1 MKELEITVKVNS
13 SYDKLRSDLERIGF
27 KKIKQTIMYDTYMID
42 KNIDISNMKDLDI
55 LSKCIIVRNIDD
67 YNAFIYKIK
76 EYDEYENIVSQE
88 KIECNI
94 SNVNSGIKF
103 MKMINYKELL
113 NIKSELIIYS
123 NNIFEIAVQIA
134 DMREFSFSWN
144 CSWAKSRTLRILR
157 ADTSPPSRMM
167 TTSRKDTRPFRS
179 LGGWV
184 LPVSYTS
191 RSQGSISL

>member
-13 SYDKLRSDLERIGF
+13 TYEKLHSDLERIGF
-27 KKIKQTIMYDTYMID
+27 SKIKQTIMYDTYMID

-55 LSKCIIVRNIDD
+55 LSKCVIVRNIGE

-76 EYDEYENIVSQE
+76 EYDEYENIISQE

-103 MKMINYKELL
+103 MIMINYKELL

-123 NNIFEIAVQIA
+123 NNIFEIAVQIVNDDFILIEMEDDKFDSID
-134 DMREFSFSWN
+134 DMISSFSKLDIDYDRSN
-144 CSWAKSRTLRILR
+144 YFVKKAQIILR
-157 ADTSPPSRMM
+157 
-167 TTSRKDTRPFRS
+167 RK
-179 LGGWV
+179 GGINV
-184 LPVSYTS
+184 C
-191 RSQGSISL
+191 R

>member
-13 SYDKLRSDLERIGF
+13 SYDKLHSDLERIGF

-42 KNIDISNMKDLDI
+42 KNIDISNIKDLDI

-76 EYDEYENIVSQE
+76 EYDEYENIISQE

-94 SNVNSGIKF
+94 LDINNGIKF

-113 NIKSELIIYS
+113 NIKSELIFYS
-123 NNIFEIAVQIA
+123 NNNLDILVQIVNDSFILIEMEDDKFNNIE
-134 DMREFSFSWN
+134 DMINEFSKLDIDYD
-144 CSWAKSRTLRILR
+144 KSNYFVKKAQIILNGKGDINVCR
-157 ADTSPPSRMM
+157 
-167 TTSRKDTRPFRS
+167 
-179 LGGWV
+179 
-184 LPVSYTS
+184 
-191 RSQGSISL
+191 